1 MKKVFLESHN
11 LKNPYFGFGQFNI
24 QLIKAFKELPRELQ
38 LIIHSPN
45 ILEDKKQFGN
55 SFKYKKYFSFR
66 RYENLRIR
74 KKYDLWHSLNQ
85 NTKIEPYHKIPY
97 LLTVHNTVFPE
108 NKENPTHI
116 RFQEKLLKSNAI
128 TYISEFAKTSTHQY
142 FNIPE
147 VPEYVIYN
155 GNPIQ
160 KINIPKDFQAKV
172 TPQQP
177 YLFFIGEFAPR
188 KNLKCLVKLIEILP
202 DHDLV
207 LAGKNS
213 TSYGEELKEL
223 IQQKKLEK
231 QIHIVGKISD
241 TEKQYYYKNC
251 KAFVFP
257 SLREGFGLPII
268 EAMFFQ
274 KPIFS
279 SNKTS
284 LPEIGQDLVFYWEN
298 FEAEEMKSVFENG
311 IESFKKNEVFLK
323 NKLKERAQY
332 FSWKNAAKEYLNVY
346 NELLNN

>member
-11 LKNPYFGFGQFNI
+11 LKNPFFGFGQFNI
-24 QLIKAFKELPRELQ
+24 QLLKAFKELPKEVQ
-38 LIIHSPN
+38 LTIHSPN
-45 ILEDKKQFGN
+45 LLQDRKQFGN

-74 KKYDLWHSLNQ
+74 KKYDLWHALNQ
-85 NTKIEPYHKIPY
+85 NTKVEPYHDIPY
-97 LLTVHNTVFPE
+97 LLTVHNTVFAEQKNHP
-108 NKENPTHI
+108 NHI
-116 RFQEKLLKSNAI
+116 RFQEKLLKSKGI
-128 TYISEFAKTSTHQY
+128 TYISEFAKSSTHEY
-142 FNIPE
+142 FEIPD
-147 VPEYVIYN
+147 VPEYVVYN

-160 KINIPKDFQAKV
+160 EINLPEKFQPKVIPEN
-172 TPQQP
+172 P

-188 KNLKCLVKLIEILP
+188 KNLKCLVELIEILP
-202 DHDLV
+202 HHDLV

-213 TSYGEELKEL
+213 TSYGEELKTL
-223 IQQKKLEK
+223 IQQKKLENR
-231 QIHIVGKISD
+231 IHLVGKISD

-284 LPEIGQDLVFYWEN
+284 LPEIGQDLVFYWDE
-298 FEAEEMKSVFENG
+298 FQAEGMKEVFENG
-311 IESFKKNEVFLK
+311 IKTFNTQKEFYLK
-323 NKLKERAQY
+323 KLKDRAQY
-332 FSWKNAAKEYLNVY
+332 FNWKNAAENYLKIYNV
-346 NELLNN
+346 LLNK